1 MWKDTGFFTAC
12 GIFFSVFPLPEPC
25 VGTKPCFS
33 GTQPCF
39 SGCKGFPSGHGPV
52 QRSAS
57 FLLLRSVMAFR
68 AAPAPHSVQ
77 QASCCFGVRTPPE
90 RSRPRTA
97 SSKLPAT
104 SGCVPLP
111 GGPDPAQRPASFLLL
126 RGAYPFQAVPAPNSD
141 QQASLVSSWSLFEG
155 QTLSL
160 RCFPGC
166 SVYGILFS

>member
-1 MWKDTGFFTAC
+1 MGFSSL
-12 GIFFSVFPLPEPC
+12 FFPFRSPVWGRSPVFR
-25 VGTKPCFS
+25 GRS
-33 GTQPCF
+33 
-39 SGCKGFPSGHGPV
+39 PV
-52 QRSAS
+52 FRGAK
-57 FLLLRSVMAFR
+57 AFR
-68 AAPAPHSVQ
+68 AVTAPYNDQ
-77 QASCCFGVRTPPE
+77 QASCCFGVSWLSGPP
-90 RSRPRTA
+90 RPRTA
-97 SSKLPAT
+97 SSKLPAA

-111 GGPDPAQRPASFLLL
+111 GGHGPVQRPASFLLL